1 MLIAESAGL
10 FQPEYVAKC
19 LIDDAVVRIPSL
31 SNLCME
37 LKFYC
42 LLKRSK
48 NPKLMPWNKITQ
60 NQIKS
65 NKAKQIK
72 AIPKNLDKSWLIL
85 QNFILEYFVY
95 CGEWTSLPDN
105 KHVVLF

>member
-48 NPKLMPWNKITQ
+48 NPKFMP
-60 NQIKS
+60 
-65 NKAKQIK
+65 
-72 AIPKNLDKSWLIL
+72 
-85 QNFILEYFVY
+85 
-95 CGEWTSLPDN
+95 
-105 KHVVLF
+105 